1 MGRKKILEK
10 KLGRLNKKKNDLAAR
25 ALASQDATEVRSI
38 NSQIEDLNAEI
49 TETEEEIAAI
59 DAEIT
64 ETDGDEGG
72 DPEPTPSQTAPDARG
87 FNPLAAFNV
96 RNVPQTGQAQENTAP
111 TATMEYRTAF
121 MNYVQRGQMSD
132 VLRQQMQ
139 TRENSYTGNVAEDL
153 GILIPQTVIQEIIK
167 GVEKVYGQL
176 YSRVKKTNV
185 RGGVKY
191 PIGSFSAT
199 FSRINEYGSGA
210 APTTRQ
216 KGGKITGYVEFSYL
230 IGEIRLAKTLL
241 ESVLEVPVFERELS
255 KVIVEAYV
263 EAMDKEIM
271 TGDSEDG
278 QFEGILTEAAKGSSG
293 RIPASNI
300 IEFTAED
307 MADWTAWQ
315 KNLFAKIPLSM
326 RALRPEFVMT
336 ANTYEANIKT
346 LKDDNNRPVYNETFN
361 PVDGAETA
369 SFKGKQVVF
378 VEEDIFGN
386 FNDIDV
392 SEESED
398 SPYFGMYWIPEK
410 AYAINSNLQFF
421 VKRYFDDE
429 KNEWV
434 DKALV
439 INDGK
444 ILDPKYL
451 YLLKK
456 VATEITA

>member
-1 MGRKKILEK
+1 MHRKKILEK
-10 KLGRLNKKKNDLAAR
+10 RLARLQKKKNDLAAR
-25 ALASQDATEVRSI
+25 ALASQDAAEVRSI
-38 NSQIEDLNAEI
+38 NATLEEVNAEI
-49 TETEEEIAAI
+49 EETQEEIDAI
-59 DAEIT
+59 DAET
-64 ETDGDEGG
+64 PDQGEDNGDN
-72 DPEPTPSQTAPDARG
+72 EPAPAPAAPDARG
-87 FNPLAAFNV
+87 FNPLAAYNM
-96 RNVPQTGQAQENTAP
+96 RHNTPSGQNENVPP

-121 MNYVQRGQMSD
+121 MQFVQRGQMSD
-132 VLRQQMQ
+132 VLR
-139 TRENSYTGNVAEDL
+139 RSDELNNYTGSVAEDL
-153 GILIPQTVIQEIIK
+153 GILIPETIIQEIIK

-199 FSRINEYGSGA
+199 FSRIKEYGVGA

-216 KGGKITGYVEFSYL
+216 KGGRITGYVQFGYN

-263 EAMDKEIM
+263 QAMDHEIM
-271 TGDSEDG
+271 TGDPDDMEC
-278 QFEGILTEAAKGSSG
+278 EGILTEAAKEDS
-293 RIPASNI
+293 RIPAENI
-300 IEFTAED
+300 IEFTAEE
-307 MADWTAWQ
+307 MADWKSWQ
-315 KNLFAKIPLSM
+315 TNLFAKIPLSM
-326 RALRPEFVMT
+326 RALRPQFVMT

-346 LKDDNNRPVYNETFN
+346 LSDDNNRPVYNETYN
-361 PVDGAETA
+361 PVDGSETA
-369 SFKGKQVVF
+369 TFKGKQIVF
-378 VEEDIFGN
+378 VEDDILGN

-392 SEESED
+392 SEESTD

-410 AYAINSNLQFF
+410 AYAINTNLQFF

-456 VATEITA
+456 VAPEDDSEITA